1 MTKGG
6 GQCESG
12 MTRDAAIIESSIDAP
27 DHNSEIA
34 ETVVSPS
41 VDDPSEADSQGPTL
55 LERLLADQQE
65 LTAVEQFS
73 QVYNDQASP
82 VQSRY
87 YSSLIPAT
95 APGPGQQYAFDVDL
109 DACSGCKACVT
120 ACHSLNGLDET
131 ETWRDVGLLVGG
143 TSTNPVMQHVTT
155 ACHHCL
161 EPGCMS
167 ACPVDAYEKDPITG
181 IVKHLDDQ
189 CFGCQYCTLAC
200 PYDVPKYHK
209 QKGIVRKCDMCS
221 DRLSAGEAPACVQS
235 CPHEAISI
243 RIIDCEQ
250 VIEDSEADRFLP
262 AAPEP
267 HITLPTTSY
276 RTKRVFPRNLLPADY
291 YSVSAQYPHWPLI
304 IMLVLTQLSV
314 GAFLSG
320 LVLERFLDETLI
332 AAMRPVHSL
341 SALVFGLLALA
352 SSTLHLG
359 RPQYA
364 YRAIIGLRH
373 SWLSREIVAFGV
385 FAMLA
390 VIYAAGSWFGPEM
403 IVGSQYWQQW
413 LGWGV
418 AVSGLAGVFCSV
430 MIYAFTQR
438 VFWSFTKT
446 SARFGLTTCLLGVAA
461 VWLTLLLISFF
472 GSGDAAASVSG
483 IIAAHGH
490 RFCQTL
496 LLLTGL
502 KLVFEAN
509 QLRPLLSRQTSPMK
523 RSAMLMTGSL
533 ASVTIARFACGV
545 LGGLAMPALLLKAT
559 SESPQDPVFLII
571 VTSMLFVACLA
582 GELLERYLFFA
593 AVASPR
599 MPGSLRS

>member
-1 MTKGG
+1 MS
-6 GQCESG
+6 Q
-12 MTRDAAIIESSIDAP
+12 AAIKDAP
-27 DHNSEIA
+27 VLLLEPSFA
-34 ETVVSPS
+34 EEP
-41 VDDPSEADSQGPTL
+41 GPTL

-65 LTAVEQFS
+65 LTAVERFS
-73 QVYNDQASP
+73 QAYNK
-82 VQSRY
+82 QSAPAQSKY
-87 YSSLIPAT
+87 YSSLIPA
-95 APGPGQQYAFDVDL
+95 APPGPGQQYAFDVDL
-109 DACSGCKACVT
+109 DQCSGCKACVT

-161 EPGCMS
+161 EPACMT
-167 ACPVDAYEKDPITG
+167 ACPVDAYEKNLITG

-221 DRLSAGEAPACVQS
+221 DRLSAAEAPACVQS

-243 RIIDCEQ
+243 RIVDCEQ
-250 VIEDSEADRFLP
+250 VIEDSEAGRFLP

-267 HITLPTTSY
+267 HITLPTTTY

-291 YSVSAQYPHWPLI
+291 YSVSEQHPHWPLI

-320 LVLERFLDETLI
+320 LVLESFLDETLI
-332 AAMRPVHSL
+332 AAMRPVHSM

-364 YRAIIGLRH
+364 WRAIIGLKH
-373 SWLSREIVAFGV
+373 SWLSREIIAFGV
-385 FAMLA
+385 FAALA
-390 VIYAAGSWFGPEM
+390 IVYAAGNWFAPELL
-403 IVGSQYWQQW
+403 IETEFFQSW

-418 AVSGLAGVFCSV
+418 AAAGLIGVFCSV

-438 VFWSFTKT
+438 AFWSFTQ
-446 SARFGLTTCLLGVAA
+446 SSIRFGLTTCLLGVAA
-461 VWLTLLLISFF
+461 VWLTLLLVSTLD
-472 GSGDAAASVSG
+472 SSAASTSVSG
-483 IIAAHGH
+483 IITTYG
-490 RFCQTL
+490 RNICQL
-496 LLLTGL
+496 LLLLMGL
-502 KLVFEAN
+502 KLLFEAN
-509 QLRPLLSRQTSPMK
+509 LLRPLMSRQITPMK
-523 RSAMLMTGSL
+523 RSALLMTGSL

-545 LGGLAMPALLLKAT
+545 LGGLAMPALLLRAT
-559 SESPQDPVFLII
+559 SETPRDPVFLVI

>member
-1 MTKGG
+1 
-6 GQCESG
+6 
-12 MTRDAAIIESSIDAP
+12 MTRDTATLESITTAAHGNSAAP
-27 DHNSEIA
+27 LSPTSPQDDVTSKSTSA
-34 ETVVSPS
+34 E
-41 VDDPSEADSQGPTL
+41 PTL
-55 LERLLADQQE
+55 LERLLADQKE

-73 QVYNDQASP
+73 QCYNE
-82 VQSRY
+82 QSAPAQSKY
-87 YSSLIPAT
+87 YSSLIPASP
-95 APGPGQQYAFDVDL
+95 PGPGQQYAFDVDL
-109 DACSGCKACVT
+109 DSCSGCKACVT

-143 TSTNPVMQHVTT
+143 TSANPVMQHVTT
-155 ACHHCL
+155 ACHHCI
-161 EPGCMS
+161 EPACMT
-167 ACPVDAYEKDPITG
+167 ACPVDAYEKNPVTG

-243 RIIDCEQ
+243 RIVDCDQ
-250 VIEDSEADRFLP
+250 VVEDSEADRFLP

-267 HITLPTTSY
+267 HITLPTTTY

-291 YSVSAQYPHWPLI
+291 YSVSAQHPHWPLI

-341 SALVFGLLALA
+341 SALIFGLLALG

-364 YRAIIGLRH
+364 WRAVIGLRH

-385 FAMLA
+385 FAKLA
-390 VIYAAGSWFGPEM
+390 VLYAAGNWFCPDVIARNEFFH
-403 IVGSQYWQQW
+403 S
-413 LGWGV
+413 
-418 AVSGLAGVFCSV
+418 
-430 MIYAFTQR
+430 FTR
-438 VFWSFTKT
+438 REFWSFTQ
-446 SARFGLTTCLLGVAA
+446 SSVRFGFTMCSLGVAA
-461 VWLTLLLISFF
+461 VWLTLLLISIF
-472 GSGDAAASVSG
+472 GSSEASASVSG
-483 IIAAHGH
+483 IIAAYGPNI
-490 RFCQTL
+490 CQSL
-496 LLLTGL
+496 MLMMGL
-502 KLVFEAN
+502 KLLFEAN
-509 QLRPLLSRQTSPMK
+509 LLRPLLSRQTTPMK
-523 RSAMLMTGSL
+523 RSALLMTGSL
-533 ASVTIARFACGV
+533 ASFTIARFACGV

-599 MPGSLRS
+599 MPGSIRS

>member
-1 MTKGG
+1 
-6 GQCESG
+6 
-12 MTRDAAIIESSIDAP
+12 MTRDAAIAEPAPETADEQSSDVAGTRSLTR
-27 DHNSEIA
+27 D
-34 ETVVSPS
+34 PS
-41 VDDPSEADSQGPTL
+41 VAEPSSGPTL

-73 QVYNDQASP
+73 QRVAEQTTPA
-82 VQSRY
+82 QSRY

-95 APGPGQQYAFDVDL
+95 APQPGQQYAFDVDL

-120 ACHSLNGLDET
+120 ACHSLNGLDES

-143 TSTNPVMQHVTT
+143 TSSNPIMQHVTT

-161 EPGCMS
+161 EPGCMT
-167 ACPVDAYEKDPITG
+167 ACPVDAYEKNPVTG

-243 RIIDCEQ
+243 RIVDCEQ
-250 VIEDSEADRFLP
+250 IVEDSEADHFLP

-267 HITLPTTSY
+267 HITLPTTTY

-291 YSVSAQYPHWPLI
+291 YSVSAQHPHWPLI

-332 AAMRPVHSL
+332 AAMRPVHSM
-341 SALVFGLLALA
+341 SALIFGLLALA

-364 YRAIIGLRH
+364 WRAVIGLRH
-373 SWLSREIVAFGV
+373 SWLSREIIAFGI
-385 FAMLA
+385 FAKLA
-390 VIYAAGSWFGPEM
+390 ILYAAGNWFGPDLL
-403 IVGSQYWQQW
+403 VQSNLFQTW
-413 LGWGV
+413 LGRGV
-418 AVSGLAGVFCSV
+418 AVSGLTGVFCSV
-430 MIYAFTQR
+430 MIYAFTR
-438 VFWSFTKT
+438 REFWSFTQ
-446 SARFGLTTCLLGVAA
+446 SSIRFGLTMCLLGVAA
-461 VWLTLLLISFF
+461 VWLTLLLVSAF
-472 GSGDAAASVSG
+472 GSSAASASMSE
-483 IIAAHGH
+483 IIATSG
-490 RFCQTL
+490 RPICQTL
-496 LLLTGL
+496 LLITTL

-509 QLRPLLSRQTSPMK
+509 LLRPLMSRQTTPMK
-523 RSAMLMTGSL
+523 RSALLMTGSL
-533 ASVTIARFACGV
+533 ASVTIARFACGI
-545 LGGLAMPALLLKAT
+545 LGGLAMPALLLRAT
-559 SESPQDPVFLII
+559 SGSPQEPVFLII
-571 VTSMLFVACLA
+571 VTSMLFIACLT
-582 GELLERYLFFA
+582 GELLERYLYFA